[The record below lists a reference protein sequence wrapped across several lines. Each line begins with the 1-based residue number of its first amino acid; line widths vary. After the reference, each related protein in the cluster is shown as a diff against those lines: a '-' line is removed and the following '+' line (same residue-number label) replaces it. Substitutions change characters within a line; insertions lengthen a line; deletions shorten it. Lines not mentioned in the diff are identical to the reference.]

1 MIAKSHR
8 NSSLRSFYCWKS
20 GGRLLR
26 VCASVMMLMV
36 LAVFAM
42 ADNPKPQT
50 NLCGVSDEI
59 AAALQKNAASDVHAG
74 MYYEDAI
81 ASLLREKQFDQL
93 DCLAQ
98 RARST
103 KERFSGG
110 GWKLST
116 LYLGLDDAVPR
127 SIRASDEDWS
137 EHIQLLKEWESE
149 RPQSVTARIA
159 LADSYISYAYF
170 ARGDGYASTVS
181 DNGWKLFRER
191 LSAAKE
197 ILDSASSLPTK
208 DPQWYWVMFDIAKS
222 DDWGLGETQALY
234 DQAIKF
240 EPDYYYY
247 AAAFAGYLDPKWHG
261 NPGDLERFVQEAA
274 DRLGGT
280 KGNIFYFHVAL
291 ITMCG
296 CQDDPQLDWPRVVR
310 GFKAN
315 EKQYGISLS
324 VLNEVAYLAVH
335 QKDAI
340 TANDLFLRIGDNW
353 NDSQWT
359 DRQNFDSAK
368 GWATMA
374 AGQQKREEEAKANA
388 ATPEGIRYKTAFEKK
403 YRKIVESCMKTKADA
418 LGNFETLTS
427 VGAHGTIE
435 DVRIYWY
442 GYDSV
447 CMYQKLSALQ
457 KKNAK
462 VFPAP
467 PKAPYWVRLDLN
479 ETEFVKTASK

>member
-1 MIAKSHR
+1 MR
-8 NSSLRSFYCWKS
+8 FFYFWKS
-20 GGRLLR
+20 GLSLLR
-26 VCASVMMLMV
+26 SCAPITLLMV
-36 LAVFAM
+36 LATFAA

-50 NLCGVSDEI
+50 NVCGVSDEI
-59 AAALQKNAASDVHAG
+59 AASLRKDTTTHVNAGTD
-74 MYYEDAI
+74 YEDAI
-81 ASLLREKQFDQL
+81 ASLLHEKQFDQL

-98 RARST
+98 HARLS
-103 KERFSGG
+103 KDRFSGG

-127 SIRASDEDWS
+127 STHASEEDWS
-137 EHIQLLKEWESE
+137 EHLQLLKAWTSE

-159 LADSYISYAYF
+159 LADSYVDYAYF
-170 ARGDGYASTVS
+170 ARGDGYANTVS

-191 LSAAKE
+191 LATAKE
-197 ILDSASSLPTK
+197 TLDSASSLPTK
-208 DPQWYWVMFDIAKS
+208 DPQWYWVMLQIANYT
-222 DDWGLGETQALY
+222 DWSLADTQALY

-261 NPGDLERFVQEAA
+261 SPGDRERFVQEAA
-274 DRLGGT
+274 DHIGGT
-280 KGNIFYFHVAL
+280 KGDIFYYHVAL
-291 ITMCG
+291 MVMCG
-296 CQDDPQLDWPRVVR
+296 CQDDPQFDWPRVVR
-310 GFKAN
+310 GFRAN
-315 EKQYGISLS
+315 EKQYGVSLS
-324 VLNEVAYLAVH
+324 NLNNVAYLAVM

-340 TANDLFLRIGDNW
+340 TANELFVRIGDNW
-353 NDSQWT
+353 EEDQWK
-359 DRQNFDSAK
+359 DREDFDSSK
-368 GWATMA
+368 GWAAMV
-374 AGQQKREEEAKANA
+374 AGQQHREEEAKANA
-388 ATPEGIRYKTAFEKK
+388 ATPEGIRYTSVFEKK
-403 YRKIVESCMKTKADA
+403 YRKVVESCMKTKADA
-418 LGNFETLTS
+418 PGTFETLTS

-435 DVRIYWY
+435 DLKIYWY